1 VTFNEEDITHIDKIH
16 MKFAGFT
23 EDIELFDSVVAE
35 GNIENWLT
43 LLTDEMQRSIRNECK
58 TGCQDCTSM
67 PFRQFCF

>member
-1 VTFNEEDITHIDKIH
+1 MTFNEEDITHIDKIH

-43 LLTDEMQRSIRNECK
+43 LLTDEM
-58 TGCQDCTSM
+58 
-67 PFRQFCF
+67 